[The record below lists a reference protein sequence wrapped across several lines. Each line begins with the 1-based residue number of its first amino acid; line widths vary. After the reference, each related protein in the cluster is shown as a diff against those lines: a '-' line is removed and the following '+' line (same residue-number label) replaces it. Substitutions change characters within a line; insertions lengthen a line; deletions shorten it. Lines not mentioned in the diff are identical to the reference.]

1 MFIIYLCF
9 FFTLLLYHLNLN
21 QSFYPIYVSMKLK
34 KGNSKVNVFYFLL
47 VRCFVLHFSHHFK
60 IFFLIS
66 LDINHIR
73 EALFM
78 RVAVNE

>member
-34 KGNSKVNVFYFLL
+34 KGKSKVNVK
-47 VRCFVLHFSHHFK
+47 V
-60 IFFLIS
+60 
-66 LDINHIR
+66 
-73 EALFM
+73 
-78 RVAVNE
+78 